1 MEELFHEKGYETKK
15 AVADCGNGFVSC
27 HDQRMFTKKERVGDD
42 VKVKYEGYSGH
53 GIADLDSKKLN
64 SNMVDVF
71 AKKLKLDDYMTEKL
85 KSNEL
90 NAEALESEATSDE
103 RDKLV
108 KVERWVKDTRVRV
121 NKAQNLKN
129 GDKYVVTIKT
139 GDKENPIK
147 SESKTY
153 TVKGLKKTKKVT
165 AKDIAKDLNVQA
177 YGYNG
182 KGMIAITSKKYKG
195 EVMFHIK
202 KNGSLSNGDKVTIK
216 LPSEFTDYEKFDFR
230 GKKEFTYTVQGLKE
244 LAATKDLDEIKKVT
258 DSMVNDEYP
267 YGEIEKYVN
276 TFINMYFVPTSAYSD
291 YSDEKDTSVE
301 LNDKSGLEASRKD
314 KITIAVLYTVK
325 DDYDEDDEAD
335 DSNTRVVEVTVGNVS
350 IEGDH
355 TNIDSIDTEDD
366 GKVSMQDSSLEV
378 LQHNLAANGIK
389 VK

>member
-1 MEELFHEKGYETKK
+1 MKNFRKFIVIVLMALVTVSLVACSQKK
-15 AVADCGNGFVSC
+15 SAL
-27 HDQRMFTKKERVGDD
+27 ED
-42 VKVKYEGYSGH
+42 VKVTFKGYDGH
-53 GIADLDSKKLN
+53 GYMEDDSKKIT
-64 SNMVDVF
+64 SNMIDIM
-71 AKKLKLDDYMTEKL
+71 AKKAKLDDYLTEKL
-85 KSNEL
+85 KDVVETD
-90 NAEALESEATSDE
+90 AADYDLEKDATSDE
-103 RDKLV
+103 RDSLV
-108 KVERWVKDTRVRV
+108 KVERWMKEIKIRSS
-121 NKAQNLKN
+121 KKENLKN
-129 GDKYVVTIKT
+129 GDKVRITIKT
-139 GDKENPIK
+139 GDKDNPVK
-147 SESKTY
+147 EETKTY
-153 TVKGLKKTKKVT
+153 TVKGLKKTKKVS
-165 AKDIAKDLNVQA
+165 AKDIAKNLDVQA

-182 KGMIAITSKKYKG
+182 KGLIAITSKKYKG
-195 EVMFHIK
+195 SVSFHIK
-202 KNGSLSNGDKVTIK
+202 NNGSLKNGDKVTIK
-216 LPSEFTDYEKFDFR
+216 LPSEFTSDEKIDFQ

-267 YGEIEKYVN
+267 YGEFEKYVN

-335 DSNTRVVEVTVGNVS
+335 DSNTKVVEVTVGNVS

-366 GKVSMQDSSLEV
+366 GTVSTQDSSLEV